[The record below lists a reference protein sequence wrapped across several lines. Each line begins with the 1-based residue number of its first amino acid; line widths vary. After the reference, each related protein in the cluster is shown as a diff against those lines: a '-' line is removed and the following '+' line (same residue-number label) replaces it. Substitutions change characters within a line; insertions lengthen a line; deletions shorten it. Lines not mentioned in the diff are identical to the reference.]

1 VVVTVE
7 ANEALLHPRQDRAVL
22 VTGATGYVGGRLVPR
37 LLSAGHRVRCL
48 VRDPSRLQG
57 RDWLPRVEVVTGDV
71 LAPGGLGAALQ
82 GVDVAYYLVH
92 SLAAGAGFHDRD
104 VAAARAFAEAAASA
118 GVARIVY
125 LGGLGDP
132 RQDLSEHLRSRQA
145 TGDALREAGVP
156 VTEFR
161 AAVVVGSGSLSFE
174 MIRYL
179 TERLPVMICPQWV
192 YTRVQPIG
200 VDDLLRYLVA
210 ALDEPASAG
219 RVVEIGGA
227 DVRTYG
233 DMMLGYAQVRGLRRR
248 LQPVPV
254 LTPVLSSYWVHL
266 VTPIPSTI
274 ARPLIEG
281 LRSEVVVRD
290 DSAHALF
297 PDIVPVDYI
306 TAVRAAVATLED
318 GAVET
323 SWADALVTSCE
334 GPAPRVFRQEAGM
347 LIERRTA
354 YAAAPP
360 EDVFAVLLGLGGER
374 GYGYGDW
381 LWEVRGAIDRLA
393 GGVGLRRGRRD
404 PDDLR
409 TGDALDFWRVEAVEP
424 ARLLRLR
431 AEMKVPGRA
440 WLQFETLPEREGTRL
455 VQTAYF
461 APKGLPGLLYWYAL
475 APVHARIFSGMI
487 AGLAAAASRPG
498 ARRGGA
504 SCVP

>member
-1 VVVTVE
+1 MTS
-7 ANEALLHPRQDRAVL
+7 AGTAPPPGPGKTIL

-37 LLSAGHRVRCL
+37 LLASGHRVRCL
-48 VRDPSRLQG
+48 VRDATRLQG
-57 RDWLPRVEVVTGDV
+57 RDWLPHVEVVTGDV
-71 LAPGGLGAALQ
+71 LQSGGLAAAMV

-92 SLAAGAGFHDRD
+92 SMAAGSGFHERD
-104 VAAARAFAEAAASA
+104 VEAARRFAGAAADA

-132 RQDLSEHLRSRQA
+132 AEDLSAHLRSRQA
-145 TGDALREAGVP
+145 TGDALREGGVP

-161 AAVVVGSGSLSFE
+161 AAVVVGSGSISFE

-179 TERLPVMICPQWV
+179 TERLPVMICPAWV

-210 ALDEPASAG
+210 ALEVPQSAG
-219 RVVEIGGA
+219 AIVEIGGA

-233 DMMLGYAQVRGLRRR
+233 DMMLGYAAVRGLHRR

-281 LRSEVVVRD
+281 LRSEVIVRD
-290 DSAHALF
+290 DAARRLF
-297 PDIVPVDYI
+297 PGIHPVDYA

-318 GAVET
+318 GEVET
-323 SWADALVTSCE
+323 SWADALATSRR
-334 GPAPRVFRQEAGM
+334 GAAPKVFTQEAGM
-347 LIERRTA
+347 LIERRRKHV
-354 YAAAPP
+354 AAAPA
-360 EDVFAVLLGLGGER
+360 DVFAVCLGIGGGH

-381 LWEVRGAIDRLA
+381 LWEARGAVDRLA

-404 PDDLR
+404 PRDLR
-409 TGDALDFWRVEAVEP
+409 VGDALDFWRVEAVVP

-440 WLQFETLPEREGTRL
+440 WLQFETLPEGDGTLL
-455 VQTAYF
+455 VQSAYF
-461 APKGLPGLLYWYAL
+461 APKGLPGLLYWYGL
-475 APVHARIFSGMI
+475 YPVHARIFSGMI
-487 AGLAAAASRPG
+487 AALAAGASRPG
-498 ARRGGA
+498 ARPSGDA
-504 SCVP
+504 SHSP